1 MEGNVARLSICYNS
15 SFFQSSVSFS
25 SSLSITVIFSAFID
39 IIIIITT
46 LIAFTLFAGVVTG
59 IKCSNLLRLEPP
71 PLSNSRYVVRV
82 DRKFRISCICQQT
95 SINCLH
101 LTWRNEFGR
110 KIDGESSNSLFTV
123 ELREHDSMYKKLSL
137 VFTQIAKRDTGF
149 YKCVASNSRRTSA
162 DWKIELIVVDEIHW
176 KENSDVVGGMFGES
190 LTIDCGSVGNPQPET
205 HITNHNGLPLN
216 ESLFITVGS
225 EVTVKKLTNEYQDTI
240 IKCLSV
246 QEFEKYDATVVEQH
260 EIRLDVWC
268 KGSDELLND
277 SNHVVLIDALNQSSC
292 LKILTPT
299 EYDLGNIYAKQF
311 SFIAPP
317 GEVHVSLQAVGMT
330 YVIWKIEEGIG
341 EQLPIRRYIIE
352 YIKKSILEQF
362 RAGHREILEYPLIR
376 LDSFEARG
384 PILPSPSTAVPFEMT
399 VTQLLFVSRDQSREN
414 NRVWFAHA
422 IKMDVHLS
430 KDGLYE
436 IGGLRQGTTYIF
448 RFAAENEAGIGDTVT
463 VAVKTT
469 SRIKLSKLT
478 RSASSSLQYLTL
490 QLHANNCMQ
499 LQSKKLLSQ
508 K

>member
-1 MEGNVARLSICYNS
+1 MLPDC
-15 SFFQSSVSFS
+15 
-25 SSLSITVIFSAFID
+25 AFID

-260 EIRLDVWC
+260 EIRLDVWSSPKFSKSFVERFIVLDQLAQLC
-268 KGSDELLND
+268 CNVTRSNPPATHFRYLRGSDELLND

-299 EYDLGNIYAKQF
+299 EYDLGEYLCEASNGKSKSQQTIVVKEAT
-311 SFIAPP
+311 PP

-352 YIKKSILEQF
+352 YIKKSILEQ
-362 RAGHREILEYPLIR
+362 
-376 LDSFEARG
+376 
-384 PILPSPSTAVPFEMT
+384 
-399 VTQLLFVSRDQSREN
+399 SRDQSREN

-478 RSASSSLQYLTL
+478 RSASSSLQYLTFIAFFL
-490 QLHANNCMQ
+490 YFFPI
-499 LQSKKLLSQ
+499 
-508 K
+508 